1 MIKFLAACF
10 GSALLFS
17 ASCLANDTSAE
28 ITPFLHL
35 DNTPGV
41 LVLNGDID
49 LRTPLAFKRALQKYP
64 DTRIVA
70 LSSNGGSVQSAL
82 LIAEDVYEKR
92 ITTLIPKEAVCA
104 SACAYI
110 FFAGSSRLAEGK
122 LGVHQISGSSN
133 VSDAQ
138 LNISDIL
145 DVLGKYDV
153 PQAVIT
159 KMFRTRSDDIYFF
172 APEEVVSLGINRSG
186 NRPAPKLAMQP
197 EQTGLPTD
205 EEGLKAKAL
214 SFVISLVNSGNDSKE
229 KALSVAAASYTDVVS
244 FFGHDRAKSEV
255 LDEKLRYIERWPLRQ
270 AFIDPQT
277 IQTRCVVGICT
288 VTGVYAWQ
296 VANPDNGKRLM
307 GTAEF
312 EYRLNM
318 LGDPRVMAEGGKVLS
333 RNKLSGK

>member
-1 MIKFLAACF
+1 MLKFLAAF
-10 GSALLFS
+10 LGSFFLS
-17 ASCLANDTSAE
+17 CVSCLANDTSAE
-28 ITPFLHL
+28 IAPFLHL

-41 LVLNGDID
+41 LVLDGTID
-49 LRTPLAFKRALQKYP
+49 LRTPLAFKRAMQKYP
-64 DTRIVA
+64 DTRIIA

-82 LIAEDVYEKR
+82 LIAEDIYEKR
-92 ITTLIPKEAVCA
+92 LTTLIPKEAECA

-110 FFAGSSRLAEGK
+110 FFAGSSRMAEGK
-122 LGVHQISGSSN
+122 LGVHQISGSAN

-159 KMFRTRSDDIYFF
+159 KMFRTRSEDIYFF
-172 APEEVVSLGINRSG
+172 TPEEVLSLGINRSG
-186 NRPAPKLAMQP
+186 NRLAPKLAMQP
-197 EQTGLPTD
+197 EQTNLPIDD
-205 EEGLKAKAL
+205 ESMKAKAL

-229 KALSVAAASYTDVVS
+229 KAISITASSYTDVVS
-244 FFGHDRAKSEV
+244 FFGHEKPKSEV

-270 AFIDPQT
+270 ALTDPQT
-277 IQTRCVVGICT
+277 IQTNCVSTIFT

-318 LGDPRVMAEGGKVLS
+318 LSDPRVMAEGGKVLS
-333 RNKLSGK
+333 RNKISGK

>member
-1 MIKFLAACF
+1 MSKFFAVCF
-10 GSALLFS
+10 SGFSLLS
-17 ASCLANDTSAE
+17 VSCLANDTSAE
-28 ITPFLHL
+28 IAPFLHL
-35 DNTPGV
+35 ANTPGV
-41 LVLNGDID
+41 LVLDGDID
-49 LRTPLAFKRALQKYP
+49 LRTPLAFKRAMQKYP

-92 ITTLIPKEAVCA
+92 LTTIIPKDAVCA
-104 SACAYI
+104 SACAYL
-110 FFAGSSRLAEGK
+110 FFAGSARMAEGK
-122 LGVHQISGSSN
+122 LGVHQISGSAN

-145 DVLGKYDV
+145 DVLSKYDV

-159 KMFRTRSDDIYFF
+159 KMFRTRSEDIYFF
-172 APEEVVSLGINRSG
+172 TPEEVATLGINRSG
-186 NRPAPKLAMQP
+186 NRAASKSTMQS
-197 EQTGLPTD
+197 EQTGLPVD

-229 KALSVAAASYTDVVS
+229 KALSVAASSYTDVVS
-244 FFGHDRAKSEV
+244 FFGHDKAKSEV

-296 VANPDNGKRLM
+296 VANPENGKRLM

-333 RNKLSGK
+333 RNKISGK

>member
-1 MIKFLAACF
+1 MFKFFAAF
-10 GSALLFS
+10 IYGLFLLS
-17 ASCLANDTSAE
+17 SRCLANDMSAE
-28 ITPFLHL
+28 ISPFLHL

-41 LVLNGDID
+41 LVLDGDID
-49 LRTPLAFKRALQKYP
+49 LRTPLAFKRAMQKYP
-64 DTRIVA
+64 DTRVVA

-92 ITTLIPKEAVCA
+92 LTTLIPKDAVCA

-122 LGVHQISGSSN
+122 LGVHQISGSAN

-153 PQAVIT
+153 PQPVIT
-159 KMFRTRSDDIYFF
+159 KMFRTRSEDIYFF
-172 APEEVVSLGINRSG
+172 TQEEVASLGINRSG
-186 NRPAPKLAMQP
+186 SRPSANPVPQQMSLA
-197 EQTGLPTD
+197 TD
-205 EEGLKAKAL
+205 EESLKAKAL

-229 KALSVAAASYTDVVS
+229 KALSVAASSYTDVVS
-244 FFGHDRAKSEV
+244 FFGHQKQKSEV

-270 AFIDPQT
+270 ALIDPQT
-277 IQTRCVVGICT
+277 IQTNCVSTICT

-333 RNKLSGK
+333 RNKVPGK

>member
-1 MIKFLAACF
+1 MFKFLAACF

-17 ASCLANDTSAE
+17 VSCLANDTSAE

-92 ITTLIPKEAVCA
+92 LTTLIPKDVVCA
-104 SACAYI
+104 SACALI

-159 KMFRTRSDDIYFF
+159 KMFRTRSEDIYFF
-172 APEEVVSLGINRSG
+172 TPEEVVSLGINRSG
-186 NRPAPKLAMQP
+186 SRPAPKSAIQP
-197 EQTGLPTD
+197 EQTSVPTD
-205 EEGLKAKAL
+205 DESLKAKAL

-229 KALSVAAASYTDVVS
+229 KALSIAASSYTDVVS
-244 FFGHDRAKSEV
+244 FFGHEKAKSEV

-270 AFIDPQT
+270 ALIDPQT
-277 IQTRCVVGICT
+277 IQTRCVSGVCT

-333 RNKLSGK
+333 RNRVSGN